1 VPIARESNEEKGM
14 NRNVSF
20 ALVFLASIFAIDG
33 SAVAAAQVQG
43 VQHKSNSQA
52 KVTQPITSPR
62 SDIKK
67 VQPAPISRPDRLPPK
82 MYPPGPSGHGTLP
95 SYDE

>member
-1 VPIARESNEEKGM
+1 M

-20 ALVFLASIFAIDG
+20 ASLLLASTFAIDG
-33 SAVAAAQVQG
+33 SAVSAAQVQG
-43 VQHKSNSQA
+43 AQHKSNSHA
-52 KVTQPITSPR
+52 TVTQPLTGASPR

-67 VQPAPISRPDRLPPK
+67 ALPAPISRPDRLPPK

-95 SYDE
+95 SHDE